1 MKVKVGGMGG
11 ECFPENIFYFC
22 TGYSGRML
30 RILFLRDL
38 DAICEEGNEGVLE
51 SEVME
56 EGQMRWNVRA
66 SSQSQSGSLRGATE

>member
-1 MKVKVGGMGG
+1 MSVFRKTWNL
-11 ECFPENIFYFC
+11 FF

-30 RILFLRDL
+30 RILFWRDW

-56 EGQMRWNVRA
+56 EEVMLWNV
-66 SSQSQSGSLRGATE
+66 